1 MKIMK
6 IRFVI
11 NPISGVNRKP
21 RKIVGWI
28 KRILNST
35 DIQYDIKYTEKAG
48 DGTIIAKECIKENFD
63 LVAVVGGDGTINE
76 VGSGLIK
83 SEVALGVIPSGSG
96 NGFARNFNIP
106 LNQYKAIKSLISPK
120 FIRIDTGR
128 INKHY
133 FFNVAGFGLDA
144 SISQNFEEFGMR
156 GPLPY
161 FLVGTR
167 AFLMFQPQHI
177 KLVLEDGELEISP
190 LVVTI
195 ANAPEY
201 GNGAIIAPSAKP
213 DDGYLDV
220 SIMDNMPIWKAVP
233 NLYRLFN
240 GTIDQMEGFRSFKVR
255 SMRIERESAGPIQT
269 DGNPH
274 MEAACLNV
282 ETIPKSL
289 RVAVGNDYTASA

>member
-1 MKIMK
+1 MKLMK

-11 NPISGVNRKP
+11 NPVSGVNRKP
-21 RKIVGWI
+21 QKIVGWI
-28 KRILNST
+28 KRILNPT
-35 DIQYDIKYTEKAG
+35 DIKYDIKYTQKPG
-48 DGTIIAKECIKENFD
+48 DGTIIASESVKENID

-76 VGSGLIK
+76 VGRGLIK
-83 SEVALGVIPSGSG
+83 SKVVLGVIPSGSG

-106 LNQYKAIKSLISPK
+106 LNQFKAIKLLVSPR
-120 FIRIDTGR
+120 IVRIDTGK
-128 INKHY
+128 INNHY

-144 SISQNFEEFGMR
+144 SISRNFEKFGIR

-177 KLVLEDGELEISP
+177 KLILDNDELEISP
-190 LVVTI
+190 LLVTI
-195 ANAPEY
+195 ANGPEY

-240 GTIDQMEGFRSFKVR
+240 GTIDQMEGFRCFKVK

-274 MEAACLNV
+274 MDDACLNIS
-282 ETIPKSL
+282 TIPKSL
-289 RVAVGNDYTASA
+289 RIAVGNDYRTSA